1 MHSIF
6 NRRADVYVMRMFGI
20 RTLKF
25 ARMLVK
31 SGHIFRGGYT
41 ITNQFDRIK
50 RYDIMSISKK
60 ANIYLTKKKYFKY

>member
-6 NRRADVYVMRMFGI
+6 NCRVDVYIMRMFGI

-25 ARMLVK
+25 ARMLV
-31 SGHIFRGGYT
+31 SAGHVFRGSEAMR
-41 ITNQFDRIK
+41 NKFDRVR

-60 ANIYLTKKKYFKY
+60 ANIYLSKKIF